1 MSPNSLPGSVKRY
14 MRTQACKGLD
24 AHMVDV
30 ICWSLL
36 QTRRCCVE
44 LTNSPVS
51 PAGVWFELSSLS
63 LGLRAGKGKAADTPA
78 VKKCGA
84 VRYCRCFSLCRFKMA
99 RLDINWMIH
108 AFLSPINKSRCT
120 FKLIIGLL
128 PSISQWDSIQ
138 ILVENDFT
146 ALPIPTSS
154 NLWGKQVRRI

>member
-51 PAGVWFELSSLS
+51 PAGVWFEFSPLS
-63 LGLRAGKGKAADTPA
+63 LGLCAGKGKATDTL
-78 VKKCGA
+78 VLQCGE
-84 VRYCRCFSLCRFKMA
+84 VWG
-99 RLDINWMIH
+99 NQ
-108 AFLSPINKSRCT
+108 
-120 FKLIIGLL
+120 LL
-128 PSISQWDSIQ
+128 QMFFFMQVYS
-138 ILVENDFT
+138 
-146 ALPIPTSS
+146 
-154 NLWGKQVRRI
+154 GKIRH

>member
-51 PAGVWFELSSLS
+51 PAGVWFEFSQLSMVLF
-63 LGLRAGKGKAADTPA
+63 AGKGESRWHPR
-78 VKKCGA
+78 VQVEKCGA
-84 VRYCRCFSLCRFKMA
+84 ASYCRCFSLCRFKVA
-99 RLDINWMIH
+99 RLDINWMSH
-108 AFLSPINKSRCT
+108 ALLSSINKSRSIL
-120 FKLIIGLL
+120 KLIFLTASFIRLVRFLPDTRRKLL
-128 PSISQWDSIQ
+128 HYLTQTH
-138 ILVENDFT
+138 F
-146 ALPIPTSS
+146 
-154 NLWGKQVRRI
+154 